1 MPKGLPRRSGLKRWK
16 GLTMSDT
23 VLGITSV
30 GFHLGKRRKKSVRTL
45 GPRCSQF
52 AKTQEASV
60 FKPKVDDPIADLRRA
75 VAGFRPGQERLA
87 ASRRAMATDV
97 KRTTEARRRPLV
109 EGDVNDADA
118 TARADAAVL
127 ALQSASAGVD
137 DALAEVE
144 RRLADAQLRLD
155 PERDQATRAAEA
167 IKREKEA
174 EALKQATD
182 EFVEAG
188 ARLAEALRQVTAVS
202 FTASEVAAI
211 VVKAVSEIVEAT
223 KVINGDLESY
233 VRLVASGSAP
243 IRRQPMPV
251 TLVETLAPTPTTL
264 PILPP
269 FLEVPAVPLFRGA
282 AA

>member
-1 MPKGLPRRSGLKRWK
+1 M
-16 GLTMSDT
+16 
-23 VLGITSV
+23 
-30 GFHLGKRRKKSVRTL
+30 
-45 GPRCSQF
+45 
-52 AKTQEASV
+52 
-60 FKPKVDDPIADLRRA
+60 
-75 VAGFRPGQERLA
+75 
-87 ASRRAMATDV
+87 
-97 KRTTEARRRPLV
+97 V

-144 RRLADAQLRLD
+144 RQLADAQLRLD
-155 PERDQATRAAEA
+155 PERDQAARAAEA
-167 IKREKEA
+167 IKREKGA
-174 EALKQATD
+174 EELKQTTD

-188 ARLAEALRQVTAVS
+188 ERLAEALRQVTAVS
-202 FTASEVAAI
+202 FTASEAAAI

>member
-1 MPKGLPRRSGLKRWK
+1 M
-16 GLTMSDT
+16 
-23 VLGITSV
+23 
-30 GFHLGKRRKKSVRTL
+30 
-45 GPRCSQF
+45 
-52 AKTQEASV
+52 
-60 FKPKVDDPIADLRRA
+60 FKADDPIADLRQA
-75 VAGFRPGQERLA
+75 VAGFRPGQERPA
-87 ASRRAMATDV
+87 ASRGAMATEV
-97 KRTTEARRRPLV
+97 KRTAEARRRV
-109 EGDVNDADA
+109 GGAVNDADA

-144 RRLADAQLRLD
+144 RQLADAQLRLD
-155 PERDQATRAAEA
+155 PERDQAGRAAEA

-174 EALKQATD
+174 EELKQTTD

-202 FTASEVAAI
+202 FTASEAAAI
-211 VVKAVSEIVEAT
+211 VVRAVSELVEAT
-223 KVINGDLESY
+223 NVINGDLESY
-233 VRLVASGSAP
+233 VGLVVSGSAP

-264 PILPP
+264 PVPPPLP
-269 FLEVPAVPLFRGA
+269 EVPSVPLFQGA

>member
-1 MPKGLPRRSGLKRWK
+1 
-16 GLTMSDT
+16 MSDT

-30 GFHLGKRRKKSVRTL
+30 GFHLGKRRKKVSETVRTL

-52 AKTQEASV
+52 AKTQETSV
-60 FKPKVDDPIADLRRA
+60 LRKVADPIADLRRA

-87 ASRRAMATDV
+87 ASRGAMATEV
-97 KRTTEARRRPLV
+97 KRTAEARRRPLV
-109 EGDVNDADA
+109 GGAVNDADA

-144 RRLADAQLRLD
+144 RQLADAQLRLD
-155 PERDQATRAAEA
+155 PERDQAARAAEA

-174 EALKQATD
+174 MELKQAAD
-182 EFVEAG
+182 DFVEAG
-188 ARLAEALRQVTAVS
+188 ERLAEALRQVTAVS
-202 FTASEVAAI
+202 FTASEAAAI

-233 VRLVASGSAP
+233 VRLVVSGSAP

-269 FLEVPAVPLFRGA
+269 LPELPPVPLFQGA

>member
-1 MPKGLPRRSGLKRWK
+1 M
-16 GLTMSDT
+16 
-23 VLGITSV
+23 TSV
-30 GFHLGKRRKKSVRTL
+30 GFHLGKRRKKVSETVRTL
-45 GPRCSQF
+45 GPRPSQF

-75 VAGFRPGQERLA
+75 VAGFRPGQQGLA
-87 ASRRAMATDV
+87 ASRGAMATDV
-97 KRTTEARRRPLV
+97 KRITEARRRPLV

-127 ALQSASAGVD
+127 TLQSASAGVD

-155 PERDQATRAAEA
+155 PERDQAARAAEA

-174 EALKQATD
+174 EALKQAND
-182 EFVEAG
+182 AFVEAG
-188 ARLAEALRQVTAVS
+188 ARLTEALKQVTAVS
-202 FTASEVAAI
+202 FTASEAAAI
-211 VVKAVSEIVEAT
+211 VVKAVSEIVEAAN
-223 KVINGDLESY
+223 VLNVDLESY
-233 VRLVASGSAP
+233 VRLVVSGSAP
-243 IRRQPMPV
+243 IRRQPMSV
-251 TLVETLAPTPTTL
+251 TLVETLEPTLEPTPTTL

-269 FLEVPAVPLFRGA
+269 FPEVPSVPLFRGA

>member
-1 MPKGLPRRSGLKRWK
+1 
-16 GLTMSDT
+16 
-23 VLGITSV
+23 
-30 GFHLGKRRKKSVRTL
+30 
-45 GPRCSQF
+45 
-52 AKTQEASV
+52 
-60 FKPKVDDPIADLRRA
+60 
-75 VAGFRPGQERLA
+75 
-87 ASRRAMATDV
+87 MATDV
-97 KRTTEARRRPLV
+97 RRTTEARRSPLV
-109 EGDVNDADA
+109 EEDVNDADA
-118 TARADAAVL
+118 TARADAAIL

-144 RRLADAQLRLD
+144 RWLADAQLRLD

-174 EALKQATD
+174 EELKQATD

-233 VRLVASGSAP
+233 VRLVVSGSTP

-269 FLEVPAVPLFRGA
+269 FPEVPSVPLFRGA

>member
-1 MPKGLPRRSGLKRWK
+1 
-16 GLTMSDT
+16 
-23 VLGITSV
+23 
-30 GFHLGKRRKKSVRTL
+30 
-45 GPRCSQF
+45 
-52 AKTQEASV
+52 
-60 FKPKVDDPIADLRRA
+60 
-75 VAGFRPGQERLA
+75 
-87 ASRRAMATDV
+87 MATDV

-118 TARADAAVL
+118 KARADAAVL
-127 ALQSASAGVD
+127 ALQSASAGVA
-137 DALAEVE
+137 DALAEME

-167 IKREKEA
+167 IEREKEA

-202 FTASEVAAI
+202 FSASEAAAI
-211 VVKAVSEIVEAT
+211 VAKAASEIVETT

-282 AA
+282 AAC

>member
-1 MPKGLPRRSGLKRWK
+1 MLR
-16 GLTMSDT
+16 D
-23 VLGITSV
+23 V
-30 GFHLGKRRKKSVRTL
+30 
-45 GPRCSQF
+45 
-52 AKTQEASV
+52 A
-60 FKPKVDDPIADLRRA
+60 DPIADLRRA
-75 VAGFRPGQERLA
+75 VAAFRPGQERLA
-87 ASRRAMATDV
+87 VNRGAEV
-97 KRTTEARRRPLV
+97 KRTTEPRRRSLV

-144 RRLADAQLRLD
+144 RQLADAQLRLD
-155 PERDQATRAAEA
+155 PERDQAGRAAEA

-174 EALKQATD
+174 EELKETTD

-202 FTASEVAAI
+202 FTASEAAAI
-211 VVKAVSEIVEAT
+211 VVKAVSELVEAT
-223 KVINGDLESY
+223 NVINGDLESY
-233 VRLVASGSAP
+233 VRLVVSGSAP

-251 TLVETLAPTPTTL
+251 TLVETLEPTLEPTPTTL
-264 PILPP
+264 PTLPP
-269 FLEVPAVPLFRGA
+269 FPEVPSVPLFGGA

>member
-1 MPKGLPRRSGLKRWK
+1 ML
-16 GLTMSDT
+16 
-23 VLGITSV
+23 
-30 GFHLGKRRKKSVRTL
+30 RKV
-45 GPRCSQF
+45 
-52 AKTQEASV
+52 A
-60 FKPKVDDPIADLRRA
+60 DPIADLRRA
-75 VAGFRPGQERLA
+75 VAAFRPGQERLA
-87 ASRRAMATDV
+87 ASWGAAV
-97 KRTTEARRRPLV
+97 KRTTEPRRRPLV
-109 EGDVNDADA
+109 EGDVNDAGA

-144 RRLADAQLRLD
+144 RQLADAQLRLD
-155 PERDQATRAAEA
+155 PERDQAARAAEA

-174 EALKQATD
+174 EELKQTTD

-188 ARLAEALRQVTAVS
+188 ARLAEALTQVTAVS
-202 FTASEVAAI
+202 FTASEAAAI

-223 KVINGDLESY
+223 KMINGDLRNY
-233 VRLVASGSAP
+233 VRFVVSGSAP

-251 TLVETLAPTPTTL
+251 TLVETLVPTPTTL

-269 FLEVPAVPLFRGA
+269 LPELPSVPLFQGA